1 MNFGIGVG
9 RREIQGRTEELAFVV
24 RLDFIPVNIV
34 ALVQRE
40 GGGKFRRRR
49 NVILVGEENVESYK
63 GGGRIMHL

>member
-1 MNFGIGVG
+1 M
-9 RREIQGRTEELAFVV
+9 V
-24 RLDFIPVNIV
+24 RLDFVPVNIV